1 VQCQNAHDKSM
12 KTKSKTRTHSLL
24 GSIAKEGKREKF
36 QKLEWL
42 EKCEI
47 DWRLANGMGQDR

>member
-1 VQCQNAHDKSM
+1 M